1 MNTSLSMIHR
11 NVWKK
16 RSNIWWNQRLH
27 QCLSLFTYLMKQNLS
42 IAWSWTKKSL
52 KTPALW
58 TEFFEC
64 IHKKK
69 GMLHVLCRYCH
80 RSYAHPSKI
89 GKDTANGNQNFNGPI
104 TSMSW
109 HLKECNLYKAK
120 QPQSQSSMT
129 SFLSTNESQI
139 GQNDLLS
146 KVLRFFISANIP
158 FNVAIFPGV
167 NSNCSEATITSIL

>member
-1 MNTSLSMIHR
+1 LLIVLNSSLFSTVFSYAVVLLQLLSFIKYIEIYHQLTIPSQYPITFVLMNTSLSMIHR
-11 NVWKK
+11 NIWKK

-27 QCLSLFTYLMKQNLS
+27 RCLSLFTYLMKQNLS
-42 IAWSWTKKSL
+42 VAWSWTKKSL

-89 GKDTANGNQNFNGPI
+89 GKDTANGNQNLNGPI

-109 HLKECNLYKAK
+109 
-120 QPQSQSSMT
+120 
-129 SFLSTNESQI
+129 
-139 GQNDLLS
+139 
-146 KVLRFFISANIP
+146 
-158 FNVAIFPGV
+158 
-167 NSNCSEATITSIL
+167 